1 MFNHHALSIGAHDDD
16 AANLHESPLLNR
28 RHRGG
33 GGGGVDDVNALD
45 NDGDEGIPVAAVL

>member
-33 GGGGVDDVNALD
+33 GGAVPSGVNDVNAVD
-45 NDGDEGIPVAAVL
+45 NDGDEGILV